1 MAGTLSGLGGGGREA
16 VAQKSMHRP
25 FFSQSP

>member
-1 MAGTLSGLGGGGREA
+1 MGVGVSGLGGACR
-16 VAQKSMHRP
+16 VVVVQKSMHRP

>member
-1 MAGTLSGLGGGGREA
+1 MGVGISGLGGAGR
-16 VAQKSMHRP
+16 VGKAQKSMHRP